1 MKATMNTVEIDKKIS
16 VPGFLGAFGYDEL
29 PTRKDENFSLIVNTE
44 PSTEPGDH
52 WVALV
57 QKENLLYFL
66 DSYGRNFKNYLFPS
80 GFRETILKYVGNSRF
95 KFNPLLLQ
103 QFLSNACGDYC
114 VYFIQELHKGTLTK
128 ALSIFSDDLAKNDK
142 IVKEYVKKL

>member
-1 MKATMNTVEIDKKIS
+1 MDTVQIDKKIS

-29 PTRKDENFSLIVNTE
+29 PTRKDGDFSLIVNTE
-44 PSTEPGDH
+44 VSTEPGDH

-57 QKENLLYFL
+57 QKEKLLYFL
-66 DSYGRNFKNYLFPS
+66 DSYGRNFKDSTFPS
-80 GFRETILKYVGNSRF
+80 GFRKTILKYVGNSRF

-114 VYFIQELHKGTLTK
+114 VYFIQELDKGGLTK
-128 ALSIFSDDLAKNDK
+128 ALSIFSNDLAKNDRM
-142 IVKEYVKKL
+142 VVEYVKQL